1 MVPASMV
8 VAFPGQGIQKPGMAA
23 AIYGTP
29 AWTFFEEA
37 SELLGYD
44 LGRLCLEGPQES
56 LDNTV
61 RTQAAIFVTCWSL
74 WELNKTR
81 FQPKVFLGHSL
92 GEIIAL
98 GAAGAFT
105 FREGV
110 QVVKARGEAMSQVT
124 TGGMAAIL
132 GLDGETIQSLCAQVA
147 PAGSVVVA
155 NWNSPGQTVV
165 SGGFEALKA
174 LTALALGRGAKR
186 IVQLNVSGPFHS
198 RLMEPAALQF
208 SEVVRCLALS
218 PCHTPVLSNDGKSIL
233 ERPEEIRHSL
243 TRQITGPVHFKD
255 QVQKLPQMGVGH
267 FVELSPASVLI
278 PLARRSEPNLQ
289 FTLVSDG
296 GMV

>member
-1 MVPASMV
+1 MVPASMA

-44 LGRLCLEGPQES
+44 LGRLCLEGPQEE
-56 LDNTV
+56 LDNTS

-81 FQPKVFLGHSL
+81 FQPKLFLGHSL

-124 TGGMAAIL
+124 TGGMAAVL
-132 GLDGETIQSLCAQVA
+132 GLDGETIQSLCARVA
-147 PAGSVVVA
+147 PGFVAVA
-155 NWNSPGQTVV
+155 NWNSPAQTVV

-174 LTALALGRGAKR
+174 LPALALGRGAR
-186 IVQLNVSGPFHS
+186 RVVQLNVSGPFHS
-198 RLMEPAALQF
+198 RLMEPAAQQF
-208 SEVVRCLALS
+208 SKVVRDLRLS
-218 PCHTPVLSNDGKSIL
+218 TCHTPVLSNDGKTVL
-233 ERPEEIRHSL
+233 QRPEEIRHSL
-243 TRQITGPVHFKD
+243 TRQITSPVHFTD
-255 QVQKLPQMGVGH
+255 QVQELPLMGVGH